1 MAWEL
6 IVDSER
12 NIGVFTCNTADI
24 AFGPLVSMHHMDVV
38 TFYEWWEE
46 VIGTDPRWMWDDKSH
61 LLNAAVYRW
70 YGIQYEL
77 KFQITLPNGKV
88 FHGEYYPVDCCSIR
102 GIYDDDVSEEMHEEY
117 SMEDWD
123 NIMERVF
130 KNRECDMD
138 GDGGEMSGYLFPTH
152 HWDEDQREYV
162 MNEIQTGPKWEIVG
176 IKNAYE
182 KHGWS
187 NWETWEWFK
196 DGESI
201 GKGDKA
207 PWIEE
212 TPESKD

>member
-117 SMEDWD
+117 SMEDWE
-123 NIMERVF
+123 NIMESIF

-138 GDGGEMSGYLFPTH
+138 GDGGQMSGYLFH
-152 HWDEDQREYV
+152 SRHWDEEQEEYV
-162 MNEIQTGPKWEIVG
+162 DDKVQTGPKWEILG

-182 KHGWS
+182 KIGWS

-196 DGESI
+196 DGESV

-207 PWIEE
+207 PWVEE
-212 TPESKD
+212 KPENKD